1 MLVIGFTNVTA
12 SFVEF
17 ETSPDLKTAVE
28 KLDNREFKGST
39 VHCVADVRFH
49 SQNTNGK
56 VDKRQE
62 QPETPF
68 YHRGRSRSPPR
79 RGGGY
84 GPPADE
90 YYGRRGPPPRGYSP
104 RRDGY
109 RRRTPPRDDYYGSRR
124 GYDSPPPVRAPRGP
138 PPDDYAPPRG
148 GYRDDPYARP
158 PPGRYDD
165 PYAAGYERGPRP
177 RSPPRGYG
185 GYDESR
191 RAYW

>member
-1 MLVIGFTNVTA
+1 MGSIMDPANSTY

-39 VHCVADVRFH
+39 VHCTADVSGIPFFIQAPN
-49 SQNTNGK
+49 SEI
-56 VDKRQE
+56 QE
-62 QPETPF
+62 QPETPH
-68 YHRGRSRSPPR
+68 YGRGRSRSPPR

-84 GPPADE
+84 GPPPDD
-90 YYGRRGPPPRGYSP
+90 YYNRRGPPPRGYSP

-109 RRRTPPRDDYYGSRR
+109 RRRSPPRDDYYSRGR
-124 GYDSPPPVRAPRGP
+124 YDSPPMRAPRGP
-138 PPDDYAPPRG
+138 PADDYPPPRG

-158 PPGRYDD
+158 PPGRYDE
-165 PYAAGYERGPRP
+165 PYAAPYDRPPRP

-191 RAYW
+191 RYW